1 MKYLPVGQ
9 SIPLLSCW
17 AKTQAMAWWQGLKVL
32 VALIRP
38 PSLLCLNLDGSS
50 PRAYLFSSGWWAQFV
65 GKYMGLPITIDIFL
79 IGPRLYY

>member
-1 MKYLPVGQ
+1 
-9 SIPLLSCW
+9 
-17 AKTQAMAWWQGLKVL
+17 MAWWQGLKVL

-65 GKYMGLPITIDIFL
+65 GKCMGLSITMDIFFNRSQAVL
-79 IGPRLYY
+79 SVGKMGEEARDGCKKIC